1 MISLFILTILLNIPQ
16 LMDTV
21 SNLPFNLVVKA
32 LLFEFIILVEV
43 FNWDVKVW
51 PGKKS
56 GEEGSNC
63 KDKISVLWRLVYI
76 CKLIVHT

>member
-1 MISLFILTILLNIPQ
+1 MISLFVLTILLNIPQ

-51 PGKKS
+51 PRKK
-56 GEEGSNC
+56 
-63 KDKISVLWRLVYI
+63 
-76 CKLIVHT
+76 